1 MPLRVTPQ
9 CNPGATPEDIG
20 CDRSGF
26 DRHLVKP
33 AEIGALQALLSS
45 L

>member
-9 CNPGATPEDIG
+9 CSPGATPDDIG
-20 CDRSGF
+20 C